1 MKDAKI
7 FIGGKQVDLF
17 DRDKLR
23 LALTYS
29 IADINKIEARSSGTS
44 KTITL
49 PATDNNN
56 KIFSFGT
63 DINSSDAFDQ
73 NERRTAHIEVGGT
86 VLLRGFAK
94 INKNIV
100 KNKNNIGQYQ
110 VVIIGDNG
118 DWKEKLSEK
127 NVNELDYSDQDHI
140 YNKANI
146 DTSETVSTTRD
157 YVYPLI
163 NYGAVL
169 GDHPIAGNF
178 DIHDVLVEDR
188 FPALNIKRIFDRMF
202 KAIGV
207 KIDSN
212 FIDTLFFGKLYI
224 PFVNEI
230 LRNSKDFK
238 DNQLFRVGTAGDSS
252 GFGIGINN
260 GSVDLIST
268 TFSTISLS
276 NETGEFFDQGNN
288 FDSSDEGFTPPKR
301 SKHKFIFQFNYSF
314 TLLNSSNIPG
324 KLELII
330 EEELIENNVFIRRT
344 IKSQQF
350 RLQPQDAAG
359 KIMKIE
365 TDFIDVDPNLRFG
378 FPSRRIGV
386 KVRRILAPGEGG
398 FDFTIKQNNTFF
410 SNDVSSQ
417 AFEGDLI
424 DFSENLPDINQLD
437 FVKGIKDL
445 FNLYFLYDVDT
456 RTVFIEPRDEF
467 YKSKAIDWTDKF
479 DKSKDEE
486 ITYLNDKLKKKIIY
500 RYADDSSDGWVNEIE
515 KEGDIIIASNEIT
528 NPNKFVKDEQNAG
541 TNLFAPTIMRPFD
554 YVGLLV
560 SKVPTLNKDAI
571 LPPDI
576 SDKTTNFKTRILFFD
591 SVRNT
596 ESGESWFF
604 EGVERTDYPY
614 FYSVDVISDNDN
626 SLYYDNT
633 RRSKGLFNKYYENLH
648 DTLNEGRL
656 YTAFFNLNDSDISNL
671 DFRIPIFVKNTYYL
685 LNKVINYDPLLKKTT
700 KVELIRA
707 TNMNIQAIV
716 LEAEGGGGI
725 IFDPPSILTGKF
737 PIKEA
742 EDPTR
747 PPDIN
752 EVEKRTLAVSTGQG
766 ETGVVVKGAR
776 NHSAFEN
783 TISYGEG
790 LRAAKNDQTLI
801 GSYNEEDKTAQ
812 MIMGGGSVSERKT
825 LAKVARDGTVK
836 PSNGSRMVLTVNNIS
851 VDMVYTD
858 QDGETQMVVKTDNI
872 EQILT

>member
-1 MKDAKI
+1 MKEAKI
-7 FIGGKQVDLF
+7 FIGGEQVDLF

-29 IADINKIEARSSGTS
+29 IADINKIDTRSSGTS

-56 KIFSFGT
+56 KIFGFGT
-63 DINSSDAFDQ
+63 DVNSSDALDQ

-86 VLLRGFAK
+86 ILLRGFAK

-100 KNKNNIGQYQ
+100 KNRNKIGQYQ

-118 DWKEKLSEK
+118 DWKEKLSER

-146 DTSETVSTTRD
+146 DLSETISTDRD

-163 NYGAVL
+163 NYGATL
-169 GDHPIAGNF
+169 GGHPITGNN

-188 FPALNIKRIFDRMF
+188 FFALNVKKLLIRMF
-202 KAIGV
+202 KAIGT
-207 KIDSN
+207 KIDSG
-212 FIDTLFFGKLYI
+212 FIDTLFFGKLYL

-230 LRNSKDFK
+230 LRNSKDFT
-238 DNQLFRVGTAGDSS
+238 DNQLIRVGLTSDSTLSPTA
-252 GFGIGINN
+252 INN
-260 GSVDLIST
+260 GSTDLE
-268 TFSTISLS
+268 FSFLTEFQLL
-276 NETGEFFDQGNN
+276 NESGQFFDEGSN
-288 FDSSDEGFTPPKR
+288 FNAVSNGYDPPKK
-301 SKHKFIFQFNYSF
+301 SKHKFIFQVNISY
-314 TLLNSSNIPG
+314 TLQNPSNIPG
-324 KLELII
+324 KIELII
-330 EEELIENNVFIRRT
+330 RKRVIENNVFVSKT
-344 IKSQQF
+344 IKSEQF
-350 RLQPQDAAG
+350 LLRPQDTTA

-365 TDFIDVDPNLRFG
+365 TDFIDVTPG
-378 FPSRRIGV
+378 EQIGV
-386 KVRRILAPGEGG
+386 KAKIILAPNEGG
-398 FDFTIKQNNTFF
+398 FNMTLKEQNTFF
-410 SNDVSSQ
+410 SNDISSQ

-445 FNLYFLYDVDT
+445 FNLYFLYDADT

-467 YKSKAIDWTDKF
+467 YKSRAIDWTDKF
-479 DKSKDEE
+479 DKSKNEE
-486 ITYLNDKLKKKIIY
+486 ITYLNGNLKKIITY
-500 RYADDSSDGWVNEIE
+500 RYQDDSNDGWVQQIE
-515 KEGDIIIASNEIT
+515 SENDIIIASNEIT
-528 NPNKFVKDEQNAG
+528 NPNKFVNGEQNAG

-554 YVGLLV
+554 YIGLLV

-571 LPPDI
+571 IPPDI
-576 SDKTTNFKTRILFFD
+576 SEKTTNFKTRILYFD
-591 SVRNT
+591 SVRTT
-596 ESGESWFF
+596 ETGESWFF

-614 FYSVDVISDNDN
+614 FFSVDVVSDNDN

-648 DTLNEGRL
+648 DTLNNGVL

-671 DFRIPIFVKNTYYL
+671 DFRVPIFVKNTYYL
-685 LNKVINYDPLLKKTT
+685 LNKIINYDPLLKKTT
-700 KVELIRA
+700 KAELIRA
-707 TNMNIQAIV
+707 TNMNIQAIA
-716 LEAEGGGGI
+716 LEAEGGGGV
-725 IFDPPSILTGKF
+725 IFDAPSIPAGDF

-752 EVEKRTLAVSTGQG
+752 EVKKRILAVSTGQD

-836 PSNGSRMVLTVNNIS
+836 PSNGSRMVLTINEVSI
-851 VDMVYTD
+851 DMVYTD
-858 QDGETQMVVKTDNI
+858 LDGETQMVVKTDNK
-872 EQILT
+872 EQIL

>member
-1 MKDAKI
+1 MKEAKI
-7 FIGGKQVDLF
+7 FIGGEQVDLF

-29 IADINKIEARSSGTS
+29 IADINKIESRSSGTS

-49 PATDNNN
+49 PATHNNN
-56 KIFSFGT
+56 KIFGFGT
-63 DINSSDAFDQ
+63 DVNSSGALDQ

-100 KNKNNIGQYQ
+100 KNRNNIGQYQ

-118 DWKEKLSEK
+118 DWKEKLSEN

-146 DTSETVSTTRD
+146 DLSETVSTNRD

-163 NYGAVL
+163 NYGATL
-169 GDHPIAGNF
+169 GGHPVTGNNNV
-178 DIHDVLVEDR
+178 HDVLVEDR
-188 FPALNIKRIFDRMF
+188 FPALNVKRIFDRMF
-202 KAIGV
+202 NGIGY

-212 FIDTLFFGKLYI
+212 FLNSDFFKKLYL
-224 PFVNEI
+224 PFTNE
-230 LRNSKDFK
+230 
-238 DNQLFRVGTAGDSS
+238 LFRHVDNFREDNLFRAGLLSDLPFNSITS
-252 GFGIGINN
+252 G
-260 GSVDLIST
+260 
-268 TFSTISLS
+268 STITVPFD
-276 NETGEFFDQGNN
+276 NETVEFFDTGNN
-288 FDSSDEGFTPPKR
+288 FDTSTFEYTVHEKSEQNFKCQIEVSVLDQVQDITFA
-301 SKHKFIFQFNYSF
+301 
-314 TLLNSSNIPG
+314 
-324 KLELII
+324 KLEILKNGITLISTGDFFLNDNQTI
-330 EEELIENNVFIRRT
+330 ILNLETGFVTFNKNDKISVSFRISTVVFRT
-344 IKSQQF
+344 AI
-350 RLQPQDAAG
+350 
-359 KIMKIE
+359 
-365 TDFIDVDPNLRFG
+365 LR
-378 FPSRRIGV
+378 
-386 KVRRILAPGEGG
+386 
-398 FDFTIKQNNTFF
+398 KQNTFF
-410 SNDVSSQ
+410 SNDIVPTIT
-417 AFEGDLI
+417 ANTNVEFN
-424 DFSENLPDINQLD
+424 ENLPDINQLD
-437 FVKGIKDL
+437 FIKGIKDL
-445 FNLYFLYDVDT
+445 FNLYFLSDVDT

-467 YKSKAIDWTDKF
+467 YKSRAIDWTDKF
-479 DKSKDEE
+479 DKSKDEI
-486 ITYLNDKLKKKIIY
+486 ITYLNDKLKKKITY
-500 RYADDSSDGWVNEIE
+500 RYQDDSNDGWVQQIE
-515 KEGDIIIASNEIT
+515 SENDIIIASNEIT

-554 YVGLLV
+554 FIGLLI

-571 LPPDI
+571 LHPDI
-576 SDKTTNFKTRILFFD
+576 SEKTTNFKTRILYFD
-591 SVRNT
+591 SVRTT
-596 ESGESWFF
+596 ETGESWFF

-614 FYSVDVISDNDN
+614 FYSVDVVSDNDN

-685 LNKVINYDPLLKKTT
+685 LNKIVNYDPLLKKTT

-707 TNMNIQAIV
+707 TNMNIQAIA
-716 LEAEGGGGI
+716 LEAEGGDGI
-725 IFDPPSILTGKF
+725 IFITPPIPEDDKPFS
-737 PIKEA
+737 EA
-742 EDPTR
+742 EDPTI

-752 EVEKRTLAVSTGQG
+752 EVKKRSLVVSLGQDD
-766 ETGVVVKGAR
+766 TGVVVKGAR
-776 NHSAFEN
+776 NHSAFKG

-790 LRAAKNDQTLI
+790 LRAAKDDQTLI

-858 QDGETQMVVKTDNI
+858 LDGETQMVVKTDNR
-872 EQILT
+872 